1 MTVLPWIGC
10 KLLYKSHQFYIKFI
24 SNDYL
29 QMYKTLQQL
38 TSTFP
43 LNTNIFTSIKV
54 IFTDTKVTKN
64 ARLIKAWI
72 KLKLFIVLDL
82 IK

>member
-1 MTVLPWIGC
+1 MTVLPLIGC
-10 KLLYKSHQFYIKFI
+10 KLLYEKTTHQFYIKFI
-24 SNDYL
+24 SIDYL

-54 IFTDTKVTKN
+54 ICTDTKVTKMPSSLN
-64 ARLIKAWI
+64 L
-72 KLKLFIVLDL
+72 VLN
-82 IK
+82 

>member
-10 KLLYKSHQFYIKFI
+10 KLLYEKTTHQFYIKFI

-29 QMYKTLQQL
+29 QMYTTLQQL

-54 IFTDTKVTKN
+54 ICTDTKVTKN
-64 ARLIKAWI
+64 AKLIKAWI
-72 KLKLFIVLDL
+72 N
-82 IK
+82 